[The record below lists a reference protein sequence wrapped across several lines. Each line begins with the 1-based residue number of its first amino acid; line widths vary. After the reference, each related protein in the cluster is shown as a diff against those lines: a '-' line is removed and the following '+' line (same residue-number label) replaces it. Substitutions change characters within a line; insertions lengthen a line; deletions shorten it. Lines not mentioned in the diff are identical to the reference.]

1 MAPLGSV
8 VDCVGGTPLVRL
20 KRCFQA
26 HTEVLAKLE
35 LLNPGGSIKD
45 RPARYIIERALASE
59 ELSEGGVV
67 IESSSGNFGI
77 ALAILARVH
86 GLRLICVVDPN
97 ITPTNLNLLRELGAQ
112 IEMVTELDE
121 NGGYLLS
128 RLERV
133 TALAEEYP
141 ESFQVS
147 QHTNELNW
155 RCHYEFLGA
164 ELVEELDAPPD
175 LFVAAVSTTATLVGV
190 GMRMRELWPS
200 IWVVAVD
207 AEGSVLFGGEGGPR
221 AIPGLGAS
229 RPDSFSAEEVADE
242 VVRVGELEATSA
254 CRRLLRAEGILAGGS
269 SGAVIAAIEQ
279 LVPSLAAGTRIVT
292 VLPDRGERY
301 IEPVLTEVESLA
313 YGGQVAA

>member
-1 MAPLGSV
+1 MAPLESV
-8 VDCVGGTPLVRL
+8 ADCVGGTPLVRL
-20 KRCFQA
+20 SRCFQGA
-26 HTEVLAKLE
+26 EVLAKLE

-45 RPARYIIERALASE
+45 RPARYIIEQALATG
-59 ELSEGGVV
+59 ELREGGVV

-77 ALAILARVH
+77 ALAMLARVH
-86 GLRLICVVDPN
+86 GLRLLCVVDPN
-97 ITPTNLNLLRELGAQ
+97 ITPTNLNLLRDLGAQ
-112 IEMVTELDE
+112 IEMVTELDA

-133 TALAEEYP
+133 AALAEEHP
-141 ESFQVS
+141 GSFRVS

-164 ELVEELDAPPD
+164 ELVKEIDVPPD
-175 LFVAAVSTTATLVGV
+175 VFIAAVSTTATLVGV
-190 GMRMRELWPS
+190 ATRLRELWPS
-200 IWVVAVD
+200 IWVIAVD
-207 AEGSVLFGGEGGPR
+207 AEGSVLFGGQGGPR

-229 RPDSFSAEEVADE
+229 RADSFSAEEVVDE
-242 VVRVGELEATSA
+242 VVRVGEVEATGA

-279 LVPSLAAGTRIVT
+279 LVPSLATGTRIVT

-301 IEPVLTEVESLA
+301 IEPELTEVESLA
-313 YGGQVAA
+313 YGGQVAV

>member
-1 MAPLGSV
+1 MAPLESV

-20 KRCFQA
+20 NRCFQGNA
-26 HTEVLAKLE
+26 EVLAKLE

-45 RPARYIIERALASE
+45 RPARYIIEQALATGD
-59 ELSEGGVV
+59 LRDGGVV

-77 ALAILARVH
+77 ALAMLACVH

-97 ITPTNLNLLRELGAQ
+97 ITPTNLALLRELGAQ

-133 TALAEEYP
+133 GTLADEHP
-141 ESFQVS
+141 GAFRVN

-155 RCHYEFLGA
+155 RCHYESLGA
-164 ELVEELDAPPD
+164 ELMEEIDAPPD

-190 GMRMRELWPS
+190 GMRLRELWPS

-207 AEGSVLFGGEGGPR
+207 AEGSVLLGGEGGPR

-229 RPDSFSAEEVADE
+229 RADSFSAEEVVDE
-242 VVRVGELEATSA
+242 VVRVGELEATTA
-254 CRRLLRAEGILAGGS
+254 CKRLLRAEGILAGGS

-279 LVPSLAAGTRIVT
+279 LIPSLAAGSRIVT

-301 IEPVLTEVESLA
+301 IEPELTEVESLA
-313 YGGQVAA
+313 YGGQVTV